1 MNSKISNISTT
12 AIRKA
17 FLDYFQARD
26 HTVVASSPLVP
37 ANDPTLLFTNAGMV
51 QFKDVFLGKETRN
64 YARAASSQRCVR
76 AGGKHNDLEN
86 VGYTARH
93 HTFFE
98 MLGNFSFGDYF
109 KREAIRYAWE
119 FLTEVLQLPAERL
132 WITVYE
138 EDAAAADI
146 WLKEI
151 GVSAERFSRIGAK
164 DNFWS
169 MGDTGPCGPCSEIFY
184 DHGADVPGG
193 PPGTPEEDGDRY
205 IEIWN
210 LVFMQYDRDASGAL
224 NPLPRPSVDTGMGL
238 ERLAAILQ
246 GVHSNYEIDLF
257 QNLIRASAGV
267 TGAQDLEDKS
277 LRVIADHIRACAF
290 LIVDGV
296 IPANEGRGYVLRR
309 IIRRAIR
316 HGHKLGKREAFFH
329 RLVAALAGEM
339 GEAYP
344 ELVKAQQQVERVLE
358 QEETRFAETLD
369 NGMKILEEAIA
380 GLDGKIIPGDTVF
393 RLYDTYGF
401 PVDLTAD
408 IARERKLSLDMSGF
422 EVEME
427 AQRDRARAASSF
439 GTLDSGGFDIE
450 GSTDFTGYERLQDT
464 AAITALYK
472 DGEVVDVLRGGEE
485 GIVILDHSPFYAE
498 SGGQVGDRG
507 VIRAGEGG
515 VFRVIDTRK
524 QGSGVFA
531 HIGLVTQGGIKQGDE
546 VEALVDEQRRA
557 ATRLNHTAT
566 HLMHAAL
573 RQVLGDH
580 VQQKGSLV
588 DPERLR
594 FDFSHFQPLTAGE
607 LHKIETLVNDQIR
620 ANAKVE
626 TRIMPVDQAMEA
638 GAMAL
643 FGEKY
648 GDEVRVLSIGEFSVE
663 LCGGTHAGRAGD
675 IGVFRIISETG
686 IASGVRRIEAVTG
699 AGALEYIGETEK
711 SFDEVS
717 GLVKAGREETTAKVG
732 QLLERNR
739 KLEKELDA
747 LKAKLTNA
755 QGSDLAS
762 QAQDVGGIMVLAA
775 RLEGADAKSLRETV
789 DQLKN
794 KLGAAAVVLAAV
806 SDGKV
811 ALVGGVTRAET
822 KRLKAGALVNHVAS
836 QIGGRGGG
844 RPDMAQAGGSQPEN
858 LDAAL
863 ASVAE
868 WVKQQIAASEVV

>member
-1 MNSKISNISTT
+1 MSSEFSTGD
-12 AIRKA
+12 IRRI
-17 FLDYFQARD
+17 FLDYFQEKD
-26 HTVVASSPLVP
+26 HEVVPSSPLVP
-37 ANDPTLLFTNAGMV
+37 ASDPTLLFTNAGMV
-51 QFKDVFLGKETRN
+51 QFKDVFRGREKRH

-109 KREAIRYAWE
+109 KRDAIRYAWE
-119 FLTEVLQLPAERL
+119 FLTEVLKLPAERL
-132 WITVYE
+132 WVTVFE
-138 EDAAAADI
+138 EDDEALDI
-146 WLKEI
+146 WLNEV
-151 GVSAERFSRIGAK
+151 GVSPQRFSRIGAK

-184 DHGADVPGG
+184 DHGPEVPGG

-210 LVFMQYDRDASGAL
+210 LVFMQYDRDVDGELQAL
-224 NPLPRPSVDTGMGL
+224 PKPSVDTGMGL

-257 QNLIRASAGV
+257 QHLIKATAEVAGV
-267 TGAQDLEDKS
+267 RDLEDKS

-296 IPANEGRGYVLRR
+296 IPSNEGRGYVLRR

-316 HGHKLGKREAFFH
+316 HGHKLGKRESFFH
-329 RLVAALAGEM
+329 KLVAPLVREM
-339 GEAYP
+339 GDAYP
-344 ELVKAQQQVERVLE
+344 ELAKAQSQVERVLE
-358 QEETRFAETLD
+358 QEEVRFAETLD
-369 NGMKILEEAIA
+369 HGMKILEEAIA
-380 GLDGKIIPGDTVF
+380 SLQGDVIPGDTVF
-393 RLYDTYGF
+393 KLYDTYGF

-408 IARERKLSLDMSGF
+408 IARERSLSLDMPGF
-422 EVEME
+422 ETEME
-427 AQRDRARAASSF
+427 AQRARARAANSF
-439 GTLDSGGFDIE
+439 EALNASGLDVE
-450 GSTDFTGYERLQDT
+450 GSTEFTGYECLMDK
-464 AAITALYK
+464 AAIAALYK
-472 DGEVVDVLRGGEE
+472 GGEAVEVLRDGEE
-485 GIVILDHSPFYAE
+485 GIVLLDHTPFYAE

-507 VIRAGEGG
+507 VIHSSEGG
-515 VFRVIDTRK
+515 VFRVSDTRK
-524 QGSGVFA
+524 QGDGVFA
-531 HIGLVTQGGIKQGDE
+531 HIGLVTQGEIRQGAS

-557 ATRLNHTAT
+557 ATRLNHSAT

-594 FDFSHFQPLTAGE
+594 FDFSHFQPLSAEE
-607 LHKIETLVNDQIR
+607 LQTIETLVNEQIR
-620 ANAKVE
+620 VNADVE
-626 TRIMPVDQAMEA
+626 TRIMAVDQAMQA

-648 GDEVRVLSIGEFSVE
+648 GDEVRVLSIGDFSVE
-663 LCGGTHAGRAGD
+663 LCGGTHASRAGD
-675 IGVFRIISETG
+675 IGVFKIVSEAG

-711 SFDEVS
+711 NINEVAN
-717 GLVKAGREETTAKVG
+717 LLKAGRDDAVAKVG

-739 KLEKELDA
+739 RLEKELDA
-747 LKAKLTNA
+747 LKARLA
-755 QGSDLAS
+755 SSQGSDLSS
-762 QAQDVGGIMVLAA
+762 QAREVDGIKVLAA
-775 RLEGADAKSLRETV
+775 RLEGADAKSLRDTV

-794 KLGAAAVVLAAV
+794 KLGAAAVILGAV
-806 SDGKV
+806 TEGKV
-811 ALVGGVTRAET
+811 ALVAGVTKAET
-822 KRLKAGALVNHVAS
+822 RCIKAGELVNHVAS

-858 LDAAL
+858 LEAAL
-863 ASVAE
+863 ASVAD
-868 WVKQQIAASEVV
+868 WVRQQIAASGAV